1 MTAHSTHSSHHPH
14 KQPEENGL
22 AIASLILGVT
32 SLVGMGALT
41 GIAAIITGVMSR
53 KNPHRKEMGLAGI
66 IMGSI
71 STALSFLVLTIAGLF
86 FLFAI
91 LASSTAYPED
101 YGPIERED
109 PRMNDIRS
117 QST

>member
-71 STALSFLVLTIAGLF
+71 ATALSFLVLLLFGLL
-86 FLFAI
+86 FLFAV
-91 LASSTAYPED
+91 LTADVD
-101 YGPIERED
+101 YRDDYKHMDGDDTRSGQ
-109 PRMNDIRS
+109 IRS
-117 QST
+117 NQT